1 MKNLKKKIS
10 ALVLSSVFATMQISY
25 ATIDTGLGNGIGGA
39 VINNTQGGFVDVTTG
54 AGSADL
60 NFNGNAHVNWDSLNL
75 NKGESLNFNAVD
87 GANNLT
93 ILNTVNHGMSQ
104 IYGQINANSGIG
116 QLIISN
122 PNGVLFDGAHFT
134 TAGDAMIT
142 TQDMSN
148 LKIEDLSNAK
158 FTKLYQEG
166 KLIPIQIKDSTFN
179 IGGDY
184 SIVAAGINAANSTIS
199 AKTVHLVTAN
209 GQDYLALGETQPTK
223 DQTVTRLTAM
233 NINGDLYVTN
243 DVGAF
248 EIVDGGTV
256 NGNVKVLTSG
266 NVIMNK
272 ENNGNK
278 LVMNGDVDVKGNG
291 AQMFLRNSDV
301 DGNLRMA
308 SGGGFL
314 DVGDINV
321 TKDATLITRDVS
333 TNNVNC
339 KPTKHFIHVIG
350 ETNVGGNLTIDSKD
364 NIHIGGYDY
373 DSRQL
378 ADGKLTVGG
387 DLSAH
392 AKDGHVMTTI
402 DVDANKIS
410 LASDNY
416 NVLTDGKAVLNAKEY
431 EFSSNGYLGGL
442 TSTDAMGVDEKVVN
456 IMENY
461 IHIPDS
467 VGTPGN
473 INISGGTISKINTPT
488 NASTYISSA
497 DDVTITG
504 ANAGSVNITA
514 PGKYIEITGKDVHAN
529 EINVGKETD
538 KLKVDFPSRDYD
550 LNYTN
555 IRDNQKVTV
564 AGDEEITYNLTNG
577 INGYNSGTQIKGE
590 NTYLVGPGPQ
600 IIPEPD
606 PDPIPDGNEN
616 VKVLR
621 SFENQSVNMNQVYTP
636 VAYAA
641 DLDEDQINAGVR
653 KNVDGSVTVVRAFPM
668 IN

>member
-10 ALVLSSVFATMQISY
+10 ALVLSSVFATMQVSY
-25 ATIDTGLGNGIGGA
+25 ATIDTGLGVGIGGA
-39 VINNTQGGFVDVTTG
+39 LINNTQGGFVDMTTG
-54 AGSADL
+54 AGTADL
-60 NFNGNAHVNWDSLNL
+60 NFNGNAHVNWDSLNI
-75 NKGESLNFNAVD
+75 NKGESLNFNAVS
-87 GANNLT
+87 GSSNLT

-104 IYGQINANSGIG
+104 IYGQINANNGIG

-122 PNGVLFDGAHFT
+122 PNGVLFDGAQFT

-148 LKIEDLSNAK
+148 LKIEDLSEAK
-158 FTKLYQEG
+158 FIKLYQDG
-166 KLIPIQIKDSTFN
+166 KLIPIQIKNSTFD

-184 SIVAAGINAANSTIS
+184 SIVAAGINAANSTIT
-199 AKTVHLVTAN
+199 AKNVRLVTAN
-209 GQDYLALGETQPTK
+209 GQDYIALGEKQPTK

-248 EIVDGGTV
+248 EIVDGGTI
-256 NGNVKVLTSG
+256 NGDVKVLTSG

-272 ENNGNK
+272 VNNGNK

-291 AQMFLRNSDV
+291 AQMFLRNAKV

-308 SGGGFL
+308 NGGGFL
-314 DVGDINV
+314 DAGDINV

-350 ETNVGGNLTIDSKD
+350 DTQVGGNLSVEAED

-373 DSRQL
+373 DAKQL

-387 DLSAH
+387 DFSAH
-392 AKDGHVMTTI
+392 AKNGHVMTTI
-402 DVDANKIS
+402 DTTANKIS
-410 LASDNY
+410 LASDTL
-416 NVLTDGKAVLNAKEY
+416 NVLTDGKAVLSANEY

-442 TSTDAMGVDEKVVN
+442 TSTDAMSVDEKVIN

-461 IHIPDS
+461 IPIPDS

-473 INISGGTISKINTPT
+473 INITGGTISKIDTPT
-488 NASTYISSA
+488 SASTNISSSG
-497 DDVTITG
+497 DVRVTG
-504 ANAGSVNITA
+504 ANAGDINITV
-514 PGKYIEITGKDVHAN
+514 PGKYIEITGNDVHAN
-529 EINVGKETD
+529 NINVGKETD
-538 KLKVDFPSRDYD
+538 RLKVDFPSRDYT

-555 IRDNQKVTV
+555 IRDNQVVTIN
-564 AGDEEITYNLTNG
+564 GNEEITYNLTNG
-577 INGYNSGTQIKGE
+577 VNGYNQGTQIKGE
-590 NTYLVGPGPQ
+590 NTYLIGPDAP
-600 IIPEPD
+600 IVPEPD

-641 DLDEDQINAGVR
+641 DLDDDQINTGVR

-668 IN
+668 ID